1 VVVVL
6 VMIEEHDVEVPGSC
20 DRRRKRKKNGGEEG
34 GLIKDSRQVR
44 KITTACAAY

>member
-1 VVVVL
+1 
-6 VMIEEHDVEVPGSC
+6 MIEEHDVEVPGSC